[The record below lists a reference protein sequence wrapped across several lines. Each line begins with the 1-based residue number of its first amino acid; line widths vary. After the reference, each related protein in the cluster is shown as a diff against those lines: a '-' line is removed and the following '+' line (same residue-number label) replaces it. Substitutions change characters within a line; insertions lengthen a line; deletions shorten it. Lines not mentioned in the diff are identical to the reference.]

1 MMGKIERHPEEA
13 DLVLHF
19 YGDSGDTAAVDRHLD
34 QCAECAATFQSIAA
48 TLAAVPD
55 QVPERG
61 ELYGLEVWQRIRPEL
76 PERTPWWTFFRQY
89 RGVFATA
96 AITAALGIAFVTGR
110 YLQTPAPG
118 PVPVQQTAGIV
129 EQPDTTRA
137 RMAATADHLE
147 QSERV
152 LIDLANADGQAV
164 DVSLQQAWAADLIDA
179 NRLFREAAVQA
190 GDTGVATLL
199 EDLER
204 SLLDI
209 VHSPSTLTPAQLAD
223 VRTRLDAAALVFK
236 VRILSNELRERE
248 TAPAAPR
255 KTT

>member
-1 MMGKIERHPEEA
+1 MMGRIEPHPEEA

-19 YGDSGDTAAVDRHLD
+19 YGDSGDTAAIDRHLE
-34 QCAECAATFQSIAA
+34 QCADCAATFQSIAA
-48 TLAAVPD
+48 TLTAVPD
-55 QVPERG
+55 DVPERG

-76 PERTPWWTFFRQY
+76 PERTPWWAVFRQY
-89 RGVFATA
+89 RRVLATA
-96 AITAALGIAFVTGR
+96 AITAALVIAFVAGR
-110 YLQTPAPG
+110 YLPTPTPG
-118 PVPVQQTAGIV
+118 PSPVQHEASVV
-129 EQPDTTRA
+129 EPPDTTRA
-137 RMAATADHLE
+137 RLVATADHLE

-152 LIDLANADGQAV
+152 LIDLANADGRT

-209 VHSPSTLTPAQLAD
+209 VHAPSTLSPAQLDD

-248 TAPAAPR
+248 TAPATPR

>member
-1 MMGKIERHPEEA
+1 MTARIEHHPEEA

-19 YGDSGDTAAVDRHLD
+19 YRDSGETAAIDGHLQ

-48 TLAAVPD
+48 TLATVPD
-55 QVPERG
+55 EVPERG

-76 PERTPWWTFFRQY
+76 PERTPWWGFLRTY
-89 RGVFATA
+89 RSMVA
-96 AITAALGIAFVTGR
+96 AVAVAAALIIAFVAGR
-110 YLQTPAPG
+110 YFPPTGPG
-118 PVPVQQTAGIV
+118 PLPLQQTATISG
-129 EQPDTTRA
+129 EPEMSRA
-137 RMAATADHLE
+137 RLGATADHLE

-152 LIDLANADGQAV
+152 LLDLANADGQAV
-164 DVSLQQAWAADLIDA
+164 DVSRQQAWAAELIDA

-209 VHSPSTLTPAQLAD
+209 VHAPSTLTPAQLDD
-223 VRTRLDAAALVFK
+223 VRTRLDAASLVFK